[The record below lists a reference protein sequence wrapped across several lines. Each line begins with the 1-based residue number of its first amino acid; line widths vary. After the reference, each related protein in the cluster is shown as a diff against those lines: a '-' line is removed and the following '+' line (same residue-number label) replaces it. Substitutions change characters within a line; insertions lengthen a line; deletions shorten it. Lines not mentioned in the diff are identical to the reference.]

1 MEIQFELMYN
11 RIVDMIE
18 LVVAVVEIDLIVK
31 VTPIVKVE
39 LIGKVDLIGKAE
51 LDRKADLMLKRISL
65 ARMPRARH

>member
-11 RIVDMIE
+11 RTVDMIE

-51 LDRKADLMLKRISL
+51 LD
-65 ARMPRARH
+65 

>member
-51 LDRKADLMLKRISL
+51 LDRS
-65 ARMPRARH
+65 

>member
-18 LVVAVVEIDLIVK
+18 LVIAVVDIDLIVK

-39 LIGKVDLIGKAE
+39 LIGKAELKQSRLCTRSTAKHGKARSGE
-51 LDRKADLMLKRISL
+51 L
-65 ARMPRARH
+65 RAKH